1 MRKFFL
7 FGGCEFGL
15 DGAGQPVFLG
25 RPPSLEP
32 FLTGISERQNGLPA
46 VARIGRATHQPSR
59 LECRNRSAHR
69 LGTDPFRPSE
79 SRHGRGSLPVQ
90 ATDHTFLRP
99 RQVAQTSLITESPFQ
114 VADRNPELGCQ
125 SQCLG
130 SIHILT
136 LAVMKLTYKVYL
148 H

>member
-1 MRKFFL
+1 MAR
-7 FGGCEFGL
+7 E
-15 DGAGQPVFLG
+15 PVFLG

-59 LECRNRSAHR
+59 LECRNRRAHR
-69 LGTDPFRPSE
+69 LGTDPFRASE

-90 ATDHTFLRP
+90 ATDQAELRSGE
-99 RQVAQTSLITESPFQ
+99 VARTSLITESPFQ
-114 VADRNPELGCQ
+114 VADRNPKLGCQ

-130 SIHILT
+130 SIHIPT
-136 LAVMKLTYKVYL
+136 WHV
-148 H
+148 